1 MINPQ
6 FPDEA
11 PAQINART
19 LRQFAALCLCIF
31 GLLCAL
37 SIYKHGGSL
46 TKGAWFAAAIALLI
60 GLPGLVWPAYIKPF
74 FMGIMA
80 VTQPIGHVM
89 SILLLGI
96 VYYCFLTPLAVV
108 FRLTGRDVLWRR
120 RPQTTTYWTPRMQ
133 PPDPARYLRQYQSQQ
148 LEKVEPKEKNY
159 HGASELNPR

>member
-11 PAQINART
+11 PAHISRRT
-19 LRQFAALCLCIF
+19 LRQFGALCLGIF

-37 SIYKHGGSL
+37 SLYKHHGVLTTGGII
-46 TKGAWFAAAIALLI
+46 AAVIALLI
-60 GLPGLVWPAYIKPF
+60 GLPGLLWPSYIKPF

-89 SILLLGI
+89 SIVLLGI
-96 VYYCFLTPLAVV
+96 VYYGFLTPLALI

-120 RPQTTTYWTPRMQ
+120 RPQTTTYWTPKMQ
-133 PPDPARYLRQYQSQQ
+133 PTDASRYLRQYQSQQ
-148 LEKVEPKEKNY
+148 IERAEDKKDNY